1 MRIVLLTAGTGSFYC
16 GTCMRDNALVT
27 ALCKQGH
34 EALLVPLYLPPML
47 DEASASEEVPLFFGG
62 INVYLQQKSAL
73 FRKTPRW
80 LDRLWDSPGLLRI
93 AVARASMT
101 NARQLGA
108 LTLSMLRG
116 EEGNQA
122 KELDRLASWLSSE
135 ERVDIVCLSNVLLIG
150 LARRI
155 KQQTGAAIVCTLQG
169 EDSFL
174 DSLPKPSCHQCWD
187 LIAERA
193 ADADAFIA
201 VSRYYGDV
209 MRKRIGIPEERLHI
223 VYNGISL
230 DGYELAPR
238 RVMPDPPVLGYLA
251 RMCPLKGLDTLVE
264 AYLLIRMNNR
274 IQNLKLRVAGS
285 CTTADKLFVDRLHHR
300 LIAEGLGEDVAFLP
314 NISRAEKIAFL
325 QSLSALS
332 VPATYGESFGLYVVE
347 ALAAGVPVVQPRH
360 AVFPELLNATGGG
373 VLCEPDDPRS
383 LASAIE
389 ELLSDPERS
398 RMLGERG
405 RQAIKEKFRVEQMA
419 EKVIQVFE
427 VAKQNSDKRRGAGKE
442 IPDFT
447 GHL

>member
-1 MRIVLLTAGTGSFYC
+1 
-16 GTCMRDNALVT
+16 
-27 ALCKQGH
+27 
-34 EALLVPLYLPPML
+34 
-47 DEASASEEVPLFFGG
+47 
-62 INVYLQQKSAL
+62 
-73 FRKTPRW
+73 
-80 LDRLWDSPGLLRI
+80 
-93 AVARASMT
+93 
-101 NARQLGA
+101 
-108 LTLSMLRG
+108 
-116 EEGNQA
+116 
-122 KELDRLASWLSSE
+122 
-135 ERVDIVCLSNVLLIG
+135 
-150 LARRI
+150 
-155 KQQTGAAIVCTLQG
+155 
-169 EDSFL
+169 
-174 DSLPKPSCHQCWD
+174 
-187 LIAERA
+187 
-193 ADADAFIA
+193 
-201 VSRYYGDV
+201 
-209 MRKRIGIPEERLHI
+209 
-223 VYNGISL
+223 
-230 DGYELAPR
+230 
-238 RVMPDPPVLGYLA
+238 
-251 RMCPLKGLDTLVE
+251 
-264 AYLLIRMNNR
+264 
-274 IQNLKLRVAGS
+274 LKLRVAGS